1 MADQPAQPA
10 SKRAAS
16 RRTTSKKSTIGA
28 QYETALLAAPETVT
42 VRTTTTRPV
51 LSRPATAPN
60 GAAVGVAV
68 ARPATPKTVQRS
80 AQASAAAGAAGATV
94 AVGVGA
100 SKSAVATT
108 CTTSVE
114 TPTNTLGVVER
125 LTALG
130 YEARGLFVSEG
141 RVEAVYAVSPLGEKV
156 LVRTRSRPK
165 AEPSEL
171 PSVRVEAADDP
182 LVGADVYEFF
192 QRRLVTDASLGK
204 RIDTDFAIATPDGI
218 SIWIDDGT
226 LGVHWLYGGE
236 EDFVSA
242 ADVIGVNVGWFA
254 LASVELDALHEP
266 QPDAK
271 TIVDRLYDPPLDDD
285 GEPVASF
292 SILIQLLRMSGLLE
306 VLRSGGPFTLLAP
319 TDEAFAALPEGVARD
334 LVSYP
339 SRQKLVSILEYHLY
353 PDKELASQVG
363 DRPTV
368 QGELISWDKSVDP
381 ITANNANVLFTD
393 LDASNG
399 VVHIVDAVLMPKNPG
414 AGALT
419 SLLEPVDSDDV
430 DYTTW
435 RIRTTLRE
443 FQNNAV
449 KDLRAA
455 RQRHE
460 DAVAELVTAI
470 GHTLAAAEDTLAK
483 TQHYNRIS
491 DVKSRAGDAVKLADQ
506 ISLDNDKF
514 DINLIRLN
522 ELQFISRES
531 DEVTARIKALAVRL
545 RQTSSVTQ

>member
-16 RRTTSKKSTIGA
+16 RRTASKKSTIGA

-80 AQASAAAGAAGATV
+80 SQAAAVAGAAGP
-94 AVGVGA
+94 G
-100 SKSAVATT
+100 SPKSAVTTT

-141 RVEAVYAVSPLGEKV
+141 RIEAVYAVSPLGEKV
-156 LVRTRSRPK
+156 LVRTRSRPR
-165 AEPSEL
+165 AEPSDL
-171 PSVRVEAADDP
+171 PSVRVEAAEEP

-204 RIDTDFAIATPDGI
+204 RIDTDFAIATPDGV
-218 SIWIDDGT
+218 SVWIDDGT
-226 LGVHWLYGGE
+226 VGVHWLYANDE
-236 EDFVSA
+236 EAVVAS
-242 ADVIGVNVGWFA
+242 DVIGVNVGWFP

-271 TIVDRLYDPPLDDD
+271 TIVDRLYEPPKDDD
-285 GEPVASF
+285 EPVASF

-339 SRQKLVSILEYHLY
+339 SRQKLASILEYHLY
-353 PDKELASQVG
+353 PDKETIAQIG
-363 DRPTV
+363 ERPTV
-368 QGELISWDKSVDP
+368 QGELIVWDKSVDP
-381 ITANNANVLFTD
+381 ITATQANVLFTD

-399 VVHIVDAVLMPKNPG
+399 IVHIIDAVLMPKNPG

-419 SLLEPVDSDDV
+419 SLLEPVDSDDI

-435 RIRTTLRE
+435 RVRVTLRE
-443 FQNNAV
+443 FQNNSV

-460 DAVAELVTAI
+460 DAINELVAAV
-470 GHTLAAAEDTLAK
+470 GQTLAAAEDTLAK
-483 TQHYNRIS
+483 TQRYNRIS
-491 DVKSRAGDAVKLADQ
+491 DVKSRAADAVKLADE
-506 ISLDNDKF
+506 ISLENDKF

-522 ELQFISRES
+522 ELRLIAEES

-545 RQTSSVTQ
+545 RQTSSVKQ